1 MVVVGTST
9 FDLEGSV
16 SISDTNE
23 RLGLALPSG
32 EYETIA
38 GFLLEQIGSV
48 PEVGRE
54 MAYGGATFTV
64 TEMQGVRISRV
75 LVVVLEAT
83 E

>member
-1 MVVVGTST
+1 
-9 FDLEGSV
+9 
-16 SISDTNE
+16 
-23 RLGLALPSG
+23 
-32 EYETIA
+32 
-38 GFLLEQIGSV
+38 
-48 PEVGRE
+48 